1 MAIGHLW
8 RWVALIAF
16 VIIADQL
23 TKWMILEMPALN
35 ALACL
40 DGTIRCGRIEI
51 SSVFDLSMLWNRG
64 ISFGTL
70 QSDGLMRWVL
80 VLVTSGIAIGF
91 AYWLTRAERWLTAPE
106 IYLAAPVPILTGL
119 IALALLRALSV
130 ERHSKPFWLSLA
142 LFFFGMAGLGVTI
155 WPYVIPPDVTIW
167 DAAAPERSQIFML
180 VGVAI
185 TMPLI
190 LAYTAWAYYV
200 FRGKVG
206 HEGYH

>member
-80 VLVTSGIAIGF
+80 VLVTSGIANGF
-91 AYWLTRAERWLTAPE
+91 AYWLTRAERWLTA
-106 IYLAAPVPILTGL
+106 
-119 IALALLRALSV
+119 
-130 ERHSKPFWLSLA
+130 LSLSLLIGGA
-142 LFFFGMAGLGVTI
+142 IGNLVDRVRFGAVVDFLDFSGPWFGMYIGQFPVGFPWVFNIA
-155 WPYVIPPDVTIW
+155 
-167 DAAAPERSQIFML
+167 DAAIT
-180 VGVAI
+180 VGAVLLFLDQFLMSRTKPKQGDPA
-185 TMPLI
+185 
-190 LAYTAWAYYV
+190 
-200 FRGKVG
+200 
-206 HEGYH
+206 